1 MIKRF
6 FQYSAKYLV
15 LSSLIFPTGATVGMT
30 HTSAAENDGSKV
42 IEDGG
47 GGGGVT
53 WQESYRKVSGSYT
66 IIVYRSANGG
76 SQWKEVT
83 YNKSGSIVKIEYG
96 TS

>member
-1 MIKRF
+1 MINRF
-6 FQYSAKYLV
+6 FQYSAKCIIA
-15 LSSLIFPTGATVGMT
+15 SSLIFSTGAAVGIA
-30 HTSAAENDGSKV
+30 HISASEDDGSKV

-53 WQESYRKVSGSYT
+53 WQESYRFVSGSYK

-83 YNKSGSIVKIEYG
+83 YNNSGAIVKVEYG